1 MAGGYGSRLW
11 PLSRNNLPKQ
21 FLKLDNQLSS
31 FQQTIIRNSSLARPV
46 AIINHQ
52 HTQIALR
59 QIAEIS
65 ANCDL
70 IAEPLSRGTALC
82 SLLANFIAK
91 SKGINNVIL
100 TPSDHL
106 IIDTKAYLDTIYR
119 GMDFIDKTPVVTIGI
134 KPTNSQS
141 AYGYIKCE
149 DKNKIAQ
156 DAYLSDQFVEK
167 PSTSKAK
174 IYLTDQSFLW
184 NSGIFLYNADTFL
197 SIVKQHEHKMLE
209 TANNIWHNKYQKFDI
224 IHFDSNLYKQ
234 IRNDTIDYAFL
245 EKLKN
250 IAVILAR
257 FDWSDLGNFLG
268 FFKAIKKGLN
278 NNYLSYNAFIQD
290 VKNSHVLHYQS
301 IALVMGLK
309 NAIIIN
315 NNGRLV
321 IASKNKLSC
330 LKKLS
335 DNNFKIFKNTPP

>member
-1 MAGGYGSRLW
+1 
-11 PLSRNNLPKQ
+11 
-21 FLKLDNQLSS
+21 
-31 FQQTIIRNSSLARPV
+31 
-46 AIINHQ
+46 
-52 HTQIALR
+52 
-59 QIAEIS
+59 
-65 ANCDL
+65 
-70 IAEPLSRGTALC
+70 
-82 SLLANFIAK
+82 LLANNVNITILNGVLNIGFKDFMNKVRPLIGTN
-91 SKGINNVIL
+91 SYVTRIDGIPGNSSVIL
-100 TPSDHL
+100 VYYTTLTNPAVGTYQVYSSDS
-106 IIDTKAYLDTIYR
+106 
-119 GMDFIDKTPVVTIGI
+119 VTMI
-134 KPTNSQS
+134 NYQ
-141 AYGYIKCE
+141 E
-149 DKNKIAQ
+149 
-156 DAYLSDQFVEK
+156 
-167 PSTSKAK
+167 
-174 IYLTDQSFLW
+174 
-184 NSGIFLYNADTFL
+184 
-197 SIVKQHEHKMLE
+197 
-209 TANNIWHNKYQKFDI
+209 YQKFDI